1 MNQENLNMN
10 EPARGGL
17 KPLHSI
23 LSLDGKFRVYSHL
36 SCLVRLKRTLVRFPL
51 WCGSFGQV

>member
-1 MNQENLNMN
+1 MNQENLKMN

-23 LSLDGKFRVYSHL
+23 LSLDGKFTFQIRNIDF
-36 SCLVRLKRTLVRFPL
+36 RTV
-51 WCGSFGQV
+51 